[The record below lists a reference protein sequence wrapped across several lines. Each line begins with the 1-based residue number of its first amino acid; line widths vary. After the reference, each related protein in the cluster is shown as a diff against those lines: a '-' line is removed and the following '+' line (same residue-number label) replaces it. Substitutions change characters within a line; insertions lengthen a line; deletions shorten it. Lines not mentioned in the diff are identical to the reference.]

1 MTTLQAPIVAV
12 TVYVDR
18 ARIIRRGSIQLT
30 PGEHTLT
37 LTQLPMTIEEDSV
50 RASGKGTNVKILGV
64 DTDIQFVTQ
73 PPEEALAELRE
84 QIETL
89 QDQDKAL
96 VDDDDTQ
103 AARLDFLTTL
113 RDAGSTQLAR
123 GLARNTASLDS
134 IAGLSTYLAQELDA
148 VHAARRMIA
157 QQRRELTRE
166 IEAVRARLNQIQR
179 KDSPARRDIQVMV
192 EATAGTEL
200 ELEVSYLIAGAAWE
214 PIYDIRLIENRVA
227 VSYLALVRQ
236 QSGEDWP
243 AVQLALSTARP
254 AVTTTIPELQPWY
267 LDIPRPPRPQ
277 PTAQMKRRQAAP
289 EMQEVERGMLLSAG
303 AAMSSDAMADEQ
315 GLPTP
320 VAPTA
325 APIEAEIEQAG
336 ASVTYRIARPVAIPS
351 DGSPHRTNVTTLDFE
366 SNLDYI
372 SAPKMAE
379 EAYLRATITNTSEFV
394 LLPGSASVFHED
406 DFVGKTVL
414 ETTSPNEEFEVQLG
428 IDDRLKVKRELMKRT
443 VDKTLIG
450 NTRRILFTY
459 KITLVNLQPRPA
471 QVTVFDQLP
480 VGRHESIKVK
490 LQEISPKPAEQS
502 DLNIL
507 KWNMTI
513 APQRQKE
520 LTFTFQIEHP
530 RDRDILGL
538 WQ

>member
-113 RDAGSTQLAR
+113 RDSGSTQLAR

-148 VHAARRMIA
+148 VHVARRMIA

-179 KDSPARRDIQVMV
+179 KDSSARRDIQVMV

-200 ELEVSYLIAGAAWE
+200 ELEVSYLIAGASWE

-254 AVTTTIPELQPWY
+254 AVTTTIPELHPWY
-267 LDIPRPPRPQ
+267 LDLPRPPRPQ
-277 PTAQMKRRQAAP
+277 AMAMKRQGRETTTP
-289 EMQEVERGMLLSAG
+289 DSLESAVLP
-303 AAMSSDAMADEQ
+303 ASPAMSNEAMADKQ

-428 IDDRLKVKRELMKRT
+428 IDDRMKVKRELMKRT

-490 LQEISPKPAEQS
+490 LQEISPKPTEQS

>member
-1 MTTLQAPIVAV
+1 MTTLEAPIVAV
-12 TVYVDR
+12 TVYVNR
-18 ARIIRRGSIQLT
+18 ARVTRQGSIQLT

-50 RASGKGTNVKILGV
+50 RASGKGANVRILGV
-64 DTDIQFVTQ
+64 DTDIQFMAQ

-84 QIETL
+84 QLETL

-96 VDDDDTQ
+96 VDNDATQ
-103 AARLDFLTTL
+103 AARLEFLNTL

-134 IAGLSTYLAQELDA
+134 VASLSDYLAQELDS
-148 VHAARRMIA
+148 VHAVRRTIA

-166 IEAVRARLNQIQR
+166 IEASRARLKQIQR
-179 KDSPARRDIQVMV
+179 KDSQARRDIQVMV
-192 EATAGTEL
+192 EATADTEL
-200 ELEVSYLIAGAAWE
+200 ELEVSYLIAGASWE
-214 PIYDIRLIENRVA
+214 PVYDIRLIDNRVT

-289 EMQEVERGMLLSAG
+289 EMQELQQDVATTD
-303 AAMSSDAMADEQ
+303 AAMSAVAETA
-315 GLPTP
+315 TP
-320 VAPTA
+320 LALAPA
-325 APIEAEIEQAG
+325 APPIEAEIEQAG

-372 SAPKMAE
+372 TAPKMAE
-379 EAYLRATITNTSEFV
+379 EAYLRATITNSSEFV

-414 ETTSPNEEFEVQLG
+414 ETTAPNEEFEVQLG

-459 KITLVNLQPRPA
+459 KITLTNLQPRPA
-471 QVTVFDQLP
+471 QVTVFDQVP

-490 LQEISPKPAEQS
+490 LQEISPKPTEQS

-520 LTFTFQIEHP
+520 LIFTFQIEHP

>member
-1 MTTLQAPIVAV
+1 MTTLEAPIVAV
-12 TVYVDR
+12 TVYVNR
-18 ARIIRRGSIQLT
+18 ARVTRRGSIQLT

-50 RASGKGTNVKILGV
+50 RASGKGANLKILGV
-64 DTDIQFVTQ
+64 DTDTQFVTQ
-73 PPEEALAELRE
+73 PPEEAVAELRE
-84 QIETL
+84 QLEAL
-89 QDQDKAL
+89 QDKDKAFI
-96 VDDDDTQ
+96 DDDATQ
-103 AARLDFLTTL
+103 AARLEFLNTL

-134 IAGLSTYLAQELDA
+134 VAGLSVYLAQELDA
-148 VHAARRMIA
+148 VHTARRTIA

-166 IEAVRARLNQIQR
+166 IEATRARLKQIQK
-179 KDSPARRDIQVMV
+179 KDSQARRDIQVMV
-192 EATAGTEL
+192 EATADTEL
-200 ELEVSYLIAGAAWE
+200 ELEVSYLISGASWE

-236 QSGEDWP
+236 HSGEDWP
-243 AVQLALSTARP
+243 TVQLALSTARP

-277 PTAQMKRRQAAP
+277 PAAQMVRRQSGAPGKAEERARAIAADASMADDAMEEAQVLGALPVPAAP
-289 EMQEVERGMLLSAG
+289 
-303 AAMSSDAMADEQ
+303 
-315 GLPTP
+315 P
-320 VAPTA
+320 V
-325 APIEAEIEQAG
+325 EAEIEQAG
-336 ASVTYRIARPVAIPS
+336 ASVTYRVARPVAIPS
-351 DGSPHRTNVTTLDFE
+351 DGSSHRTNVTTLDFE

-372 SAPKMAE
+372 TAPKMAE

-406 DFVGKTVL
+406 DFVGKTIL
-414 ETTSPNEEFEVQLG
+414 ETTAPNEEFEVQLG
-428 IDDRLKVKRELMKRT
+428 IDDRLKVKRELMRRT

-490 LQEISPKPAEQS
+490 LQEIAPKPTEQN